1 MLECE
6 VMKKEHEDMRRMLN
20 GFLPIKLIDVFY
32 ERLKENPLLYNRFG
46 GRIANSKECASEN
59 AVSGS

>member
-1 MLECE
+1 
-6 VMKKEHEDMRRMLN
+6 MRRMLN